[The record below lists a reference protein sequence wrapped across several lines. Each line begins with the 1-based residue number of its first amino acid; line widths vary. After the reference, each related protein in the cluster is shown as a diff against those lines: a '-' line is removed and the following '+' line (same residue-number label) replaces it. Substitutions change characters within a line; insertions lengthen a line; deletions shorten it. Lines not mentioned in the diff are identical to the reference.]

1 MRGIFNIMST
11 LQKIS
16 IITIAGGEEV
26 MTVSSFKEETEM
38 VFFKKPFDEAIDG
51 SLRQNV
57 RGTRKKFSLFYNKC
71 MEPSI
76 LKSVL
81 NNIVTDLNVEGNNL
95 GSFKIFQGDPLIPD
109 TSTEIFSTS
118 TSTFDQDITEHTV
131 TLDSATI
138 HRIQYANQI
147 GTYVP
152 KINMIETTIT

>member
-1 MRGIFNIMST
+1 MSQ
-11 LQKIS
+11 LSKIS
-16 IITIAGGEEV
+16 FVTVAGGEQV
-26 MTVSSFKEETEM
+26 VTVSSFSVETELL
-38 VFFKKPFDEAIDG
+38 FFNKAFDEAIDG

-57 RGTRKKFSLFYNKC
+57 RGTRKRFSLFYNKC
-71 MEPSI
+71 MEPSTLRSI
-76 LKSVL
+76 LD
-81 NNIVTDLNVEGNNL
+81 NIVIDLNVEGNNL

-109 TSTEIFSTS
+109 LSTEVFDVS
-118 TSTFDQDITEHTV
+118 TSTFDQDISEHTV

>member
-1 MRGIFNIMST
+1 MSQLSNIGFVT
-11 LQKIS
+11 V
-16 IITIAGGEEV
+16 AGGEQIV
-26 MTVSSFKEETEM
+26 TVSSFKIDTEM
-38 VFFKKPFDEAIDG
+38 VFFNKSFDEAIDG

-57 RGTRKKFSLFYNKC
+57 RGTRKKFSLFYDKC
-71 MEPSI
+71 IEPSI
-76 LKSVL
+76 LRSVL

-95 GSFKIFQGDPLIPD
+95 GSFRIFQGDPLIPNL
-109 TSTEIFSTS
+109 STEIFNTS
-118 TSTFDQDITEHTV
+118 TSIFDQTITEHTV

>member
-1 MRGIFNIMST
+1 MSQLTNIGFVT
-11 LQKIS
+11 V
-16 IITIAGGEEV
+16 AGGEQIV
-26 MTVSSFKEETEM
+26 TVSSFKVDTEM
-38 VFFKKPFDEAIDG
+38 VFFNKSFDEAIDG

-57 RGTRKKFSLFYNKC
+57 RGTRKKFSLFYDKC
-71 MEPSI
+71 IEPSI
-76 LKSVL
+76 LRSVL

-95 GSFKIFQGDPLIPD
+95 GSFRIFQGDPLIPD

>member
-1 MRGIFNIMST
+1 MSQLT
-11 LQKIS
+11 KVS
-16 IITIAGGEEV
+16 FITIAGGEQV
-26 MTVSSFKEETEM
+26 VTVSSFSAETELL
-38 VFFKKPFDEAIDG
+38 FFGGAFDEAMDG

-57 RGTRKKFSLFYNKC
+57 RGTRKIFSLFYNKC
-71 MEPSI
+71 MEPST
-76 LKSVL
+76 LRSVL

-95 GSFKIFQGDPLIPD
+95 GSFRIFQGDALIID
-109 TSTEIFSTS
+109 NSTEVFNTS
-118 TSTFDQDITEHTV
+118 SAVFDQGVTEHTV

>member
-1 MRGIFNIMST
+1 MSQ
-11 LQKIS
+11 LSKIS
-16 IITIAGGEEV
+16 FVTVAGGEQV
-26 MTVSSFKEETEM
+26 VTVSSFSVETELL
-38 VFFKKPFDEAIDG
+38 FFNKAFDEAIDG

-57 RGTRKKFSLFYNKC
+57 RGTRKRFSLFYNKC
-71 MEPSI
+71 MEPSTLRSI
-76 LKSVL
+76 LD
-81 NNIVTDLNVEGNNL
+81 NIVIDLNVEGNNL
-95 GSFKIFQGDPLIPD
+95 GSFKIFQGDPLIAD
-109 TSTEIFSTS
+109 LSTEVFDVS

>member
-1 MRGIFNIMST
+1 MST
-11 LQKIS
+11 LTKVS
-16 IITIAGGEEV
+16 FFTIAGGEQV
-26 MTVSSFKEETEM
+26 VTVSSFSVETELL
-38 VFFKKPFDEAIDG
+38 FFNKAFDEAIDG

-76 LKSVL
+76 LKSIL
-81 NNIVTDLNVEGNNL
+81 NNIVIDLNVEGNNL
-95 GSFKIFQGDPLIPD
+95 GSFRIFQGDAIIID
-109 TSTEIFSTS
+109 NSTEVFNASS
-118 TSTFDQDITEHTV
+118 VVFNEGPTEHTV

>member
-1 MRGIFNIMST
+1 MSRLIEVGFLT
-11 LQKIS
+11 V
-16 IITIAGGEEV
+16 AGGEEIV
-26 MTVSSFKEETEM
+26 TVSSFSVETELL
-38 VFFKKPFDEAIDG
+38 FFNKPFDEAIDG

-57 RGTRKKFSLFYNKC
+57 RGTRKRFSLFYNKC
-71 MEPSI
+71 IEPSI

-95 GSFKIFQGDPLIPD
+95 GSFRIFQGDALIID
-109 TSTEIFSTS
+109 NSTEVFNTSTAVFNEGV
-118 TSTFDQDITEHTV
+118 TEHTV

-138 HRIQYANQI
+138 HQIQYSNQI

>member
-1 MRGIFNIMST
+1 MSQ
-11 LQKIS
+11 LSKIGFV
-16 IITIAGGEEV
+16 TVAGGEQIV
-26 MTVSSFKEETEM
+26 TVSSFSIETELL
-38 VFFKKPFDEAIDG
+38 FFNKPFDEAIDG

-57 RGTRKKFSLFYNKC
+57 RGTRKRFSLFYNKC
-71 MEPSI
+71 MEPST
-76 LKSVL
+76 LKSIL
-81 NNIVTDLNVEGNNL
+81 NNIVIDLNVEGNNL
-95 GSFKIFQGDPLIPD
+95 GSFRIFQGDPLIPD

>member
-1 MRGIFNIMST
+1 MSQ
-11 LQKIS
+11 LSKIGFL
-16 IITIAGGEEV
+16 TVAGGEQFL
-26 MTVSSFKEETEM
+26 TVSSFSVETELL
-38 VFFKKPFDEAIDG
+38 FFNNSFDVAIDG

-71 MEPSI
+71 MEPSTLRSI
-76 LKSVL
+76 L

-95 GSFKIFQGDPLIPD
+95 GSFRIFQGDPLIPN

-118 TSTFDQDITEHTV
+118 TSTFDQVITEHTV
-131 TLDSATI
+131 TLDAATI
-138 HRIQYANQI
+138 HQIQYSNQI

>member
-1 MRGIFNIMST
+1 MST

-16 IITIAGGEEV
+16 FVTVAGGEQV
-26 MTVSSFKEETEM
+26 VTVSSFSVETELL
-38 VFFKKPFDEAIDG
+38 FFNKQFDEAIDG

-71 MEPSI
+71 IEPSI

-81 NNIVTDLNVEGNNL
+81 NNIVTDLNVEGNDL

-109 TSTEIFSTS
+109 LSTEVFDVS

>member
-1 MRGIFNIMST
+1 MST

-16 IITIAGGEEV
+16 FITVAGGEQV
-26 MTVSSFKEETEM
+26 VTVSSFSVETELL
-38 VFFKKPFDEAIDG
+38 FFNKPFDVAIDG

-57 RGTRKKFSLFYNKC
+57 RGTRKRFSLFYNKC
-71 MEPSI
+71 IEPSI

-95 GSFKIFQGDPLIPD
+95 GSFRIFQGDALIID
-109 TSTEIFSTS
+109 NSTEVFNTSTAVFNEGV
-118 TSTFDQDITEHTV
+118 TEHTV
-131 TLDSATI
+131 TLDSDTI
-138 HRIQYANQI
+138 HSIQYANQI

>member
-1 MRGIFNIMST
+1 MSRLIEVGFLT
-11 LQKIS
+11 V
-16 IITIAGGEEV
+16 AGGEEIV
-26 MTVSSFKEETEM
+26 TVSSFSVETELL
-38 VFFKKPFDEAIDG
+38 FFNKPFDEAIDG

-57 RGTRKKFSLFYNKC
+57 RGTRKRFSLFYNKC
-71 MEPSI
+71 IEPSI

-95 GSFKIFQGDPLIPD
+95 GSFRIFQGDPLIPN

-118 TSTFDQDITEHTV
+118 TKIFDQTVTEHTV

>member
-1 MRGIFNIMST
+1 MST

-16 IITIAGGEEV
+16 FITVAGGEQIV
-26 MTVSSFKEETEM
+26 TISSFSVETELL
-38 VFFKKPFDEAIDG
+38 FFNKPFDVAIDG

-71 MEPSI
+71 MEPSTLRSI
-76 LKSVL
+76 L

-95 GSFKIFQGDPLIPD
+95 GSFRIFQGDALIID
-109 TSTEIFSTS
+109 NSTEVFNTSTAVFNEGV
-118 TSTFDQDITEHTV
+118 TEHTV

>member
-1 MRGIFNIMST
+1 MSQLSKVGFVT
-11 LQKIS
+11 V
-16 IITIAGGEEV
+16 AGGEQV
-26 MTVSSFKEETEM
+26 ITVSSFSVQTEM
-38 VFFKKPFDEAIDG
+38 LFFGGAFDEAIDG

-57 RGTRKKFSLFYNKC
+57 RGTRKRFSLFYNKC
-71 MEPSI
+71 MEPSTLRSI
-76 LKSVL
+76 L

-109 TSTEIFSTS
+109 LSTEVFDVS
-118 TSTFDQDITEHTV
+118 TSTFDQDISEHTV

>member
-1 MRGIFNIMST
+1 MSQ
-11 LQKIS
+11 LS
-16 IITIAGGEEV
+16 TIGFVTVAGGEQIV
-26 MTVSSFKEETEM
+26 TVSSFSIETELL
-38 VFFKKPFDEAIDG
+38 FFNKPFDEAIDG

-57 RGTRKKFSLFYNKC
+57 RGTRKRFSLFYNKC
-71 MEPSI
+71 MEPSTLRSI
-76 LKSVL
+76 L

-109 TSTEIFSTS
+109 LSTEVFDVS
-118 TSTFDQDITEHTV
+118 TSTFDQDISEHTV

>member
-1 MRGIFNIMST
+1 MSQLSKVGFVT
-11 LQKIS
+11 V
-16 IITIAGGEEV
+16 AGGEQV
-26 MTVSSFKEETEM
+26 VTVSSFSVQTEM
-38 VFFKKPFDEAIDG
+38 LFFGGAFDEAIDG

-57 RGTRKKFSLFYNKC
+57 RGTRKRFSLFYNKC
-71 MEPSI
+71 MEPSTLRSI
-76 LKSVL
+76 L

>member
-1 MRGIFNIMST
+1 MST

-16 IITIAGGEEV
+16 FVTVAGGEEV
-26 MTVSSFKEETEM
+26 VTVSSFSIETELL
-38 VFFKKPFDEAIDG
+38 FFGGAFDEAMDG

-57 RGTRKKFSLFYNKC
+57 RGTRKKFSLLYNKC

-76 LKSVL
+76 LKSIL
-81 NNIVTDLNVEGNNL
+81 NNIVIDLNAEGNNL
-95 GSFKIFQGDPLIPD
+95 GSFRIFQGDARIID
-109 TSTEIFSTS
+109 NSTEVFNTS
-118 TSTFDQDITEHTV
+118 SIVFDEGVTEHTV

>member
-1 MRGIFNIMST
+1 MSQLSKVGFVT
-11 LQKIS
+11 V
-16 IITIAGGEEV
+16 AGGEQV
-26 MTVSSFKEETEM
+26 VTVSSFSVQTEM
-38 VFFKKPFDEAIDG
+38 LFFGGAFDEAIDG

-57 RGTRKKFSLFYNKC
+57 RGTRKRFSLFYNKC
-71 MEPSI
+71 MEPSTLRSI
-76 LKSVL
+76 L

-109 TSTEIFSTS
+109 LSTEVFDVS
-118 TSTFDQDITEHTV
+118 TSTFDQDISEHTV

>member
-1 MRGIFNIMST
+1 MSRLIEVGFLT
-11 LQKIS
+11 V
-16 IITIAGGEEV
+16 AGGEEIV
-26 MTVSSFKEETEM
+26 TVSSFSVETELL
-38 VFFKKPFDEAIDG
+38 FFNKPFDEAIDG

-57 RGTRKKFSLFYNKC
+57 RGTRKRFSLFYNKC
-71 MEPSI
+71 IEPSI

-95 GSFKIFQGDPLIPD
+95 GSFRIFQGDPLIPN

-118 TSTFDQDITEHTV
+118 TKIFDQTVTEHTV

-138 HRIQYANQI
+138 HQIQYANQI

>member
-1 MRGIFNIMST
+1 
-11 LQKIS
+11 
-16 IITIAGGEEV
+16 
-26 MTVSSFKEETEM
+26 

-57 RGTRKKFSLFYNKC
+57 RGTRKRFSLFYNKC

-76 LKSVL
+76 LKSIL

-109 TSTEIFSTS
+109 LSTEVFDVS

>member
-81 NNIVTDLNVEGNNL
+81 NNIVIDLNVEGNNL
-95 GSFKIFQGDPLIPD
+95 GSFRMFVGDALIID
-109 TSTEIFSTS
+109 NSTEVFNTS
-118 TSTFDQDITEHTV
+118 SAVFDEGPSEHTV

>member
-1 MRGIFNIMST
+1 MST

-16 IITIAGGEEV
+16 FVTVAGGEQV
-26 MTVSSFKEETEM
+26 VTVSSFSVETELL
-38 VFFKKPFDEAIDG
+38 FFNKQFDEAIDG

-57 RGTRKKFSLFYNKC
+57 RGTRKRFSLFYNKC
-71 MEPSI
+71 IEPSI

-95 GSFKIFQGDPLIPD
+95 GSFRIFQGDPLIPN

-118 TSTFDQDITEHTV
+118 TKIFDQTVTEHTV

-138 HRIQYANQI
+138 QI
-147 GTYVP
+147 GRAHV
-152 KINMIETTIT
+152 